1 MTTDQLDEEF
11 SELESVVRLFK
22 IESEIAF
29 NAESFSKMMQHV
41 TDFLKHVMNSDEPED
56 ISTTRLRMVSE
67 ILKI

>member
-29 NAESFSKMMQHV
+29 NAESFSKMMQCV
-41 TDFLKHVMNSDEPED
+41 TDFLKHVMNSDEPEN

>member
-41 TDFLKHVMNSDEPED
+41 TDFIKHVRDSDEPEN